1 MHFLVGLFL
10 QLISLTSVV
19 ASNNPV
25 HRYAQLRLWD
35 SIDCHGRSLGEEGI
49 YGSQVDLCVPM
60 PDDNT
65 IHSMKVEFIDLA
77 CSGTVPPSSIKKSP
91 LIFSSL
97 RL

>member
-25 HRYAQLRLWD
+25 HRYAQLHLWN
-35 SIDCHGRSLGEEGI
+35 SIDCYSRSLGEEGI
-49 YGSQVDLCVPM
+49 YGSQVDLCVPI

-65 IHSMKVEFIDLA
+65 IHSIKIEFIDLV
-77 CSGTVPPSSIKKSP
+77 CSDTVSPSSI
-91 LIFSSL
+91 
-97 RL
+97 